1 MDPIASSLALMAG
14 QDLIA
19 QLDVPLPSRLA
30 VGSGTAVF
38 VAGWCVAPSGPIRGL
53 CLVVD
58 GVEQPVAAFRM
69 PRRDVFDAL
78 HPDGDRP
85 SRDDPGSTG
94 YRSGFWGTAR
104 IAARDRPGPINVA
117 VRAALADGRSAD
129 AQLATIEVD
138 SAQPRVHAAAP
149 AGTDPLVA
157 ICMAT
162 FNPPPDLLVR
172 QLESIRA
179 QTHRNWVAVVSDD
192 RSDPE
197 AFARLEDAIGGD
209 PRFVLSRS
217 EQRLGFYRNFERAL
231 ALAPAGAQYVAMAD
245 QDDAWHPDKLEVLLA
260 EIGGAQLVYSDARV
274 VSRDGDVLAG
284 SYWGTR
290 RNNHSDLTSLL
301 VANAVTGAAS
311 LIRSDLLDVALPFP
325 PAQFAHY
332 HDHWVGLTALCLG
345 DVAFVERPLYDYVQH
360 GSASLGHAAATTMPS
375 LRSRV
380 GALGSDPRDRIR
392 RWRLHYFADVCRL
405 MQVATILRMR
415 CDGALSWG
423 KRRRLDAFLRADRSL
438 PQLVRLWLRGLRDL
452 VGRPETLGAEWRL
465 AQALLWRRLASATA
479 REQPGH
485 RLHME
490 ALPPSSLVSPPRS
503 AAAPPAPVRAIA
515 EKVAPLNLAI
525 RADAPERINV
535 LIPSV
540 DLKHLF
546 GGYIAKFNLARR
558 MAALGARVRIVTV
571 DPQGPLPSSWR
582 RDVESFAGLEGLFGT
597 VEIAFGR
604 EGLEVSPADRFV
616 ASTWWSAHIAAD
628 AATALGA
635 ERFAYLIQ
643 EYEPFTF
650 PMGSYAAL
658 ADASYR
664 LPHAALFSTELL
676 RDYFRRHGLGVF
688 AQGEAA
694 GDRASAAFENAI
706 TAVDAP
712 SAHELAARSSRR
724 LLFYARPEPHAAR
737 NLYELGVLALEQAV
751 ATGAFD
757 GWELDGIGTVDAR
770 RSLELGSRATLSL
783 LPRSAQAAYA
793 QTLRDHDVGLA
804 LMYTPHPSLVPIEMA
819 SAGMLTVTNTFENK
833 TADAL
838 AQISPNLLAAEPTV
852 DAIAQRLVDAAT
864 AAGDSAARAAGGEVR
879 WSRDWDRSFD
889 DELVRRVLAWLR

>member
-1 MDPIASSLALMAG
+1 MAN

-19 QLDVPLPSRLA
+19 QLDVPLPSRVA

-38 VAGWCVAPSGPIRGL
+38 VAGWCVAPTGPIRGL
-53 CLVVD
+53 SLVVD
-58 GVEQPVAAFRM
+58 GVEQPVAAHRM
-69 PRRDVFDAL
+69 PRRDVFEAL
-78 HPDGDRP
+78 HGGGEP
-85 SRDDPGSTG
+85 SPDDPRSTA
-94 YRSGFWGTAR
+94 YRSGFWGSAR
-104 IAARDRPGPINVA
+104 IAVRSHPGPISVA
-117 VRAALADGRSAD
+117 VRAVLADGRRAD
-129 AQLATIEVD
+129 APLASIEV
-138 SAQPRVHAAAP
+138 APAAAP
-149 AGTDPLVA
+149 VDAPASAGADPLVA

-162 FNPPPDLLVR
+162 FNPPADLLDR
-172 QLESIRA
+172 QLESIRS

-192 RSDPE
+192 RSEPE
-197 AFARLEDAIGGD
+197 AFARLEAAIGND

-231 ALAPAGAQYVAMAD
+231 ALAPANAQYVAMAD
-245 QDDAWHPDKLEVLLA
+245 QDDAWHPDKLDVLLS
-260 EIGGAQLVYSDARV
+260 EIGDAQLVYSDARV

-284 SYWGTR
+284 SYWDRR

-311 LIRSDLLDVALPFP
+311 LMRRDLLDVALPFP
-325 PAQFAHY
+325 PAQFSHY
-332 HDHWVGLTALCLG
+332 HDHWIALTALCLG

-360 GSASLGHAAATTMPS
+360 GSATLGHAAATTMPS
-375 LRSRV
+375 LRSRLR
-380 GALGSDPRDRIR
+380 ALRQDPRDRVR
-392 RWRLHYFADVCRL
+392 MWRLHYFVDVCRL
-405 MQVATILRMR
+405 TQVATILRMR
-415 CDGALSWG
+415 CADALTRP

-438 PQLVRLWLRGLRDL
+438 LQVVPLWLRGLREL
-452 VGRPETLGAEWRL
+452 VGRPETLGAEWML
-465 AQALLWRRLASATA
+465 AQALLWRRLVALTA
-479 REQPGH
+479 RERPGH

-490 ALPPSSLVSPPRS
+490 ALPPSSLVPPPAS
-503 AAAPPAPVRAIA
+503 VAAPAGPVRAIA
-515 EKVAPLNLAI
+515 EKVAPLTLTT

-582 RDVESFAGLEGLFGT
+582 RDVESFAGLEGLFDT

-604 EGLEVSPADRFV
+604 EGLEVSPSDRFV
-616 ASTWWSAHIAAD
+616 ASTWWSAHIAAG

-635 ERFAYLIQ
+635 DRFAYLIQ

-676 RDYFRRHGLGVF
+676 REYFRRHALGVF
-688 AQGEAA
+688 AQGQAA
-694 GDRASAAFENAI
+694 GDRASAAFQNAI
-706 TAVDAP
+706 TVVDAP
-712 SAHELAARSSRR
+712 SAGELAARSSRR

-737 NLYELGVLALEQAV
+737 NLYELGVLALARAV

-757 GWELDGIGTVDAR
+757 GWELNGIGTVDAR
-770 RSLELGSRATLSL
+770 RRIELGGQATLNL
-783 LPRSAQAAYA
+783 LPRSEQAAYA
-793 QTLRDHDVGLA
+793 QLLRGHDVGLA

-819 SAGMLTVTNTFENK
+819 SAGMLAVTNTFENK
-833 TADAL
+833 TAEAL

-852 DAIAQRLVDAAT
+852 EAVAQRLVDAAI
-864 AAGDSAARAAGGEVR
+864 AAGDSAARAAGGQVR
-879 WSRDWDRSFD
+879 WSRDWDQSFD